1 MTTILTGRF
10 DEARVFGT
18 DLHAGQWRKGT
29 DIPYISHPLTRTR
42 LLIAHGG
49 SDVIN
54 MRRT

>member
-1 MTTILTGRF
+1 MTTILTGQF
-10 DEARVFGT
+10 DEALVSQT
-18 DLHAGQWRKGT
+18 HLHARQRGKGI
-29 DIPYISHPLTRTR
+29 DIPYISHPLAGTR